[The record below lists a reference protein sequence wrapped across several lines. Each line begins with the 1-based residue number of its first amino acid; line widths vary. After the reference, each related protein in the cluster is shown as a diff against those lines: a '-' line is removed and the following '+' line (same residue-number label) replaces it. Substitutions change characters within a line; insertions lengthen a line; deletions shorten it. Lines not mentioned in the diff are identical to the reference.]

1 MLIPLI
7 VSPSANGLRPLLY
20 RWLPAEQES
29 MQTFPDTRDEV
40 IREGPRSV
48 LEPSAENGKAG
59 HSPP

>member
-48 LEPSAENGKAG
+48 LEPSA
-59 HSPP
+59 